1 MDGETLVKLLLDTC
15 TFLWIVGGA
24 ADLSDRARD
33 MFVDPDNE
41 VYLSV
46 VSAWEIA
53 VKHAAGRLPLPE
65 SPERFVPAER
75 HRHGIDTL
83 PLDEDTAL
91 HLARLPVMHRDPF
104 DRMLVC
110 QAIVHGL
117 VILGPDSLIA
127 QYPIRT
133 AW

>member
-1 MDGETLVKLLLDTC
+1 MDGKTLVKLLLDTC

-24 ADLSDRARD
+24 ADLSGQARD
-33 MFVDPDNE
+33 MFVDPDND

-65 SPERFVPAER
+65 SPERFVQTER
-75 HRHGIDTL
+75 RRHGIDAL
-83 PLDEDTAL
+83 ELDEETAL
-91 HLARLPVMHRDPF
+91 HLARLPALHRDPF

-117 VILGPDSLIA
+117 VILGPDSLIT
-127 QYPIRT
+127 QYPVRT
-133 AW
+133 SW